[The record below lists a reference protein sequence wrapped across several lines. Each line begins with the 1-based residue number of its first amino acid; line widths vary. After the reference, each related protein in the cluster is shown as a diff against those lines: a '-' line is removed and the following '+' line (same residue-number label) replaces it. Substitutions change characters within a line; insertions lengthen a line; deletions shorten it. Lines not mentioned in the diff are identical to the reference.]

1 MEKVKNNIPD
11 FIKHQALNGKRVV
24 KVVHKDGRVDYV
36 TKPTT
41 PVVNRTPKPTP
52 KAPVDY
58 KQKETHNVQTQYY
71 KEKKKFSVKKLLPI
85 VLIPVMIAGATQVYK
100 YGATPVNEYNQQNQ
114 IYSIDKVKEDLQF
127 YGGDLRY
134 VEAKN
139 SMFGFKKAELY
150 SHLNI
155 SENRAIKIGYAST
168 ITASEKEQFQHVF
181 DYVNSIFKV
190 IDPDIKFEVVD
201 QSQADC
207 DIWIKKDVLGK
218 NTGMSILTERD
229 LLTGSKLTGAVINVN
244 STLEMSTPQQRFYML
259 HEFMHLLTGSSDVDY
274 TSSPTFSVY
283 NYNDIGFI
291 VDQIE
296 NAWESEEEK
305 KEATNGKFATVRP
318 IMSEEEQNSWVS
330 YLPTDVGTLIA
341 LYGDS
346 SIPENKE
353 AYINLLNQTLEEC
366 SEIFGER
373 QPFFVDDYVV
383 PKNPEPQTPTNND
396 DTNENDSQNTSN
408 GSNPQN
414 NENDGL
420 SY

>member
-1 MEKVKNNIPD
+1 METKTKNNIPD

-24 KVVHKDGRVDYV
+24 KVVHPNGRVEYV

-41 PVVNRTPKPTP
+41 PVVKHTQPPKT
-52 KAPVDY
+52 KSIT
-58 KQKETHNVQTQYY
+58 ETHNINTAYY
-71 KEKKKFSVKKLLPI
+71 NKPKKYRSKKILPI
-85 VLIPVMIAGATQVYK
+85 LLVPVLIAGGIGTVYK
-100 YGATPVNEYNQQNQ
+100 YGSGPVTEYNQQNQ
-114 IYSIDKVKEDLQF
+114 IYSIDKVKEDLEF
-127 YGGDLRY
+127 YGGDSRY
-134 VEAKN
+134 VDSKN
-139 SMFGFKKAELY
+139 SLYGLKKAELY

-168 ITASEKEQFQHVF
+168 ITKDEKVQFQHVF
-181 DYVNSIFKV
+181 DYINSIFKV

-201 QSQADC
+201 QSQENC

-218 NTGMSILTERD
+218 NTGMNIVTERD

-244 STLEMSTPQQRFYML
+244 STIEMSTPQQRFYML
-259 HEFMHLLTGSSDVDY
+259 HEFMHLLTGSNDIDY
-274 TSSPTFSVY
+274 TTSPTFSVY
-283 NYNDIGFI
+283 NYNDMGFI

-346 SIPENKE
+346 SIPENKA
-353 AYINLLNQTLEEC
+353 AYIDLLNQTLEEC
-366 SEIFGER
+366 SNVFGPR
-373 QPFFVDDYVV
+373 QPFFEDDFVV
-383 PKNPEPQTPTNND
+383 PKNPEPQTPNNND
-396 DTNENDSQNTSN
+396 DTNESDSQNTSN
-408 GSNPQN
+408 GSNPQSN
-414 NENDGL
+414 DNDGL